1 MRSQALSVTEVILQ
15 IKDTLEGDFRAL
27 SVEGEISN
35 LTRSTVGHWYFTLS
49 DEKASLQVALFKG
62 DAFKNPVIR
71 KLKNGVKV
79 ICTGHLGVYTKR
91 GTFQLICKT
100 LFPTGKGDLKAQFE
114 ALKKQLA
121 GEGLFDLDHK
131 HPIPTY
137 PDKVAIITSEQGAAL
152 QDFLKIYRRRS
163 LWMDIT
169 LIPVPVQGEKAPSAI
184 IEALSLVSNH
194 NFDVIVLTRGGG
206 SMEDLWAF
214 NDESLAMAIY
224 QCATPVISAIGHEV
238 DFTIADYVADLRAET
253 PSAAAQILTEPQ
265 TMILHRL
272 QSTHK
277 TLLLKMSEVIGRY
290 RHQVAQRHPFV
301 LVQII
306 KDRLN
311 QYQKRLE
318 SCHRL
323 HHTFE
328 IFRFHEIYL
337 FLDELMIRA
346 LKVVEGN
353 INKKRNQTERSWDL
367 LNAFNV
373 NRVLQRGFT
382 YIKTKNIVPSLE
394 DFNQI
399 VPGQTI
405 DIHFYD
411 GKGLVQKCKKE

>member
-1 MRSQALSVTEVILQ
+1 MGSQALSVTEVVLQ
-15 IKDTLEGDFRAL
+15 IKETLEGDFQTLA
-27 SVEGEISN
+27 VEGEISN
-35 LTRSTVGHWYFTLS
+35 LTQSAVGHWYFTLS
-49 DEKASLQVALFKG
+49 DKKASLQVALFKG
-62 DAFKNPVIR
+62 DAFRNPVIR
-71 KLKNGVKV
+71 KLKDGVKV

-100 LFPTGKGDLKAQFE
+100 LVPTGKGDLKAQFE

-131 HPIPTY
+131 CPIPAY
-137 PDKVAIITSEQGAAL
+137 PDKVAIITSERGAAL

-184 IEALSLVSNH
+184 IEALSLASNH

-206 SMEDLWAF
+206 AMEDLWAF
-214 NDESLAMAIY
+214 NDESLAKAIY
-224 QCATPVISAIGHEV
+224 QCSIPVISAVGHEV
-238 DFTIADYVADLRAET
+238 DFTMTDYVADLRAET
-253 PSAAAQILTEPQ
+253 PSSAAQILTEPQ

-272 QSTHK
+272 QTAHK
-277 TLLLKMSEVIGRY
+277 TLQLKMSEVIGRY
-290 RHQVAQRHPFV
+290 RHQVAQRHPFILMQV
-301 LVQII
+301 I
-306 KDRLN
+306 KDRVN

-318 SCHRL
+318 ACHRL
-323 HHTFE
+323 HHAFE

-337 FLDELMIRA
+337 FLDELMMRA

-353 INKKRNQTERSWDL
+353 INRKGNQIERSWDL

-373 NRVLQRGFT
+373 KKVLKRGFT
-382 YIKTKNIVPSLE
+382 YIKTENVVPSLE
-394 DFNQI
+394 DFNRI
-399 VPGQTI
+399 VPGRTI

-411 GKGLVQKCKKE
+411 GKGLVQKCEE